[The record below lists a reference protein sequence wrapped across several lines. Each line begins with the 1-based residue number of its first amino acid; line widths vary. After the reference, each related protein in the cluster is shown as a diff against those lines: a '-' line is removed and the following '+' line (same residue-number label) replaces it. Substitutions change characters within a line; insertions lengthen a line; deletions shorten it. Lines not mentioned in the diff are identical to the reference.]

1 MNPLKCVIVTIL
13 YYLGVICKDQ
23 GVFISQDKTTWNESS
38 CTLAEPRVIC
48 RVDGSCI
55 VENGLKFLENAEDQD
70 NVFWIGFVKTWI
82 SYAYVG
88 CGQLNDGANYSVSTL
103 GECRRTTGCQTFGI
117 QKSTVGLRCKCA
129 NKNAPWTRTCKE
141 KCVEADQYPCGGTA
155 DTNIFSFYT
164 VESVPPSDHS
174 QNNTRNCLL
183 FYYKYKNGN
192 YYYWESCNL
201 KTTPSLLCSNKYF
214 SEHNQMAERHYSS
227 NNRWAQAV
235 EICVVGGRYPASIQS
250 INNVNFT
257 EQDQQS
263 HWTGITKKESII
275 SLSDMLDDSSYPPLT
290 YAYVEQINQTF
301 YVRFAKECYLRK
313 SLCAGGPTSGVTSTN
328 AVIITDIHP
337 TQAPILN
344 TSTTPTSHPV
354 PEGTPASLD
363 KEEGGSSTEIVIG
376 VVIAVTLLAVVVL
389 AVLIKRRYISRACFN
404 NAATAKSSGQPS
416 TGLTTPVDNQKRV
429 EYVNTAYNE
438 MHRNTRNNKAA
449 MTYEKLNMTKGL
461 DNYLSLQEIHADE
474 HDYQNT

>member
-164 VESVPPSDHS
+164 VE
-174 QNNTRNCLL
+174 
-183 FYYKYKNGN
+183 
-192 YYYWESCNL
+192 
-201 KTTPSLLCSNKYF
+201 